1 MLIKMKI
8 QKLSLKD
15 VNKVLSRAELKKI
28 MGGGGSSGCD
38 LYTCNGLRCRL
49 YTNGNY
55 VCANCG
61 C

>member
-1 MLIKMKI
+1 MKI

>member
-1 MLIKMKI
+1 MKI

-15 VNKVLSRAELKKI
+15 VKNVLSRAELKKI

-38 LYTCNGLRCRL
+38 LFTCGSQPCRL
-49 YTNGNY
+49 YTNGTF

-61 C
+61 CLG